1 LKRGEGVKGSSD
13 ECNFLK
19 LAKPCKAGLSNTQ
32 RIKFVADSLEIFY
45 PAAKACEELIIG
57 GLNDW
62 FLPSSDELELIRSQ
76 MFLFPEGSFVTEPTD
91 SLASDYEQQFQTGY
105 WSSSL
110 MENYAGALSLF
121 MINDNVCGFAFFESY
136 WVRPVRRF

>member
-1 LKRGEGVKGSSD
+1 
-13 ECNFLK
+13 
-19 LAKPCKAGLSNTQ
+19 
-32 RIKFVADSLEIFY
+32 
-45 PAAKACEELIIG
+45 
-57 GLNDW
+57 
-62 FLPSSDELELIRSQ
+62 
-76 MFLFPEGSFVTEPTD
+76 LFPEGSFVTEPTD

-121 MINDNVCGFAFFESY
+121 MINDNVCGCAFFESY